1 MDNWFRIKKEVGI
14 SSRITLHSNVM
25 KTLEISPMEFI
36 QIHFGL
42 QKCEVKVVSSNLINE
57 KEMVLS
63 CDVIDHLMIPITQEY
78 EIRYDQSGIHI
89 GPIIGIVV
97 GKNLKK
103 LDEKVQKLVRYVKN
117 YHKIGGAIIAFSN
130 EGIDRE
136 KKRIIGYL
144 YNPIKKK
151 WEKGIYPYP
160 LAIFKRNLLNK
171 DLQQHFESVI
181 GKRIFNSSTFNK
193 WEMYIWFKNSS
204 DLKPYL
210 PETKIYRNITEIRQ
224 MLEKHDSIY
233 MKPIK
238 GMQGKKVAK
247 LEKKS
252 EGLFIQY
259 IDEETKMDRIFK
271 DCNDAKEFLKQN
283 FREEEF
289 ILQESLNLHFN
300 GSIIDFRVILVKDQT
315 GKWRNLGIMGRNGVK
330 GQIVSNR
337 HRGGKVEQAD
347 VTLGKIFADQN
358 KATEYKE
365 KIEILAVMA
374 AQTIENCGF
383 HFGKLGIDIGVDTNG
398 RIWLIEINH
407 RNPNDFVASFAGDKE
422 LVNLI
427 RLYNMCYAKKLAGF
441 E

>member
-1 MDNWFRIKKEVGI
+1 
-14 SSRITLHSNVM
+14 M
-25 KTLEISPMEFI
+25 KNLEISPIKFI
-36 QIHFGL
+36 HIHFGL
-42 QKCEVKVVSSNLINE
+42 QKCEVKAVSSDLIKENE
-57 KEMVLS
+57 IVIAG
-63 CDVIDHLMIPITQEY
+63 DVIDHLMIPMNQEY
-78 EIRYDQSGIHI
+78 EIRYNKDGFHI
-89 GPIIGIVV
+89 GPIIGIVA
-97 GKNLKK
+97 GRNLKK
-103 LDEKVQKLVRYVKN
+103 LDEKVHKLVRYVRN

-136 KKRIIGYL
+136 KKRISGYL
-144 YNPIKKK
+144 YNPIQKK

-160 LAIFKRNLLNK
+160 LAIIKRNSLNK

-181 GKRIFNSSTFNK
+181 GNRIFNSSTFNK
-193 WEMYIWFKNSS
+193 WEMYTLFKNSS

-210 PETKIYRNITEIRQ
+210 PETKMYRNIAEIQQ

-233 MKPIK
+233 IKPIK

-247 LEKKS
+247 VENKS
-252 EGLFIQY
+252 ERIVIQS
-259 IDEETKMDRIFK
+259 IDEETKIDRVFK
-271 DCNDAKEFLKQN
+271 DLNDAKEFLKQN

-289 ILQESLNLHFN
+289 ILQQSLNLRFN
-300 GSIIDFRVILVKDQT
+300 DSIIDFRVILVKDQT
-315 GKWRNLGIMGRNGVK
+315 GEWKNLGIMGRNGVK

-347 VTLGKIFADQN
+347 ITLGKIFTDQN
-358 KATEYKE
+358 KVFEYKK
-365 KIEILAVMA
+365 KIEMLAKMA
-374 AQTIENCGF
+374 AKTIENCGF
-383 HFGKLGIDIGVDTNG
+383 HFGKLGIDIGIDADGCV
-398 RIWLIEINH
+398 WLIEINH